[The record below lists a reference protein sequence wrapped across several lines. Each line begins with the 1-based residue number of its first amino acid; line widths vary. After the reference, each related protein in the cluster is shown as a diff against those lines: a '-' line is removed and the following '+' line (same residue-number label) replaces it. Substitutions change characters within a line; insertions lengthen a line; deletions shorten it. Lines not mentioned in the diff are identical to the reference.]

1 MLNYEKISLK
11 NLLFFCLFLLKKTN
25 IFLEKMKKDE
35 EFGEESF
42 EKNVIR
48 RHATYAAENNT
59 TLLAIGID

>member
-1 MLNYEKISLK
+1 
-11 NLLFFCLFLLKKTN
+11 
-25 IFLEKMKKDE
+25 MKKDE